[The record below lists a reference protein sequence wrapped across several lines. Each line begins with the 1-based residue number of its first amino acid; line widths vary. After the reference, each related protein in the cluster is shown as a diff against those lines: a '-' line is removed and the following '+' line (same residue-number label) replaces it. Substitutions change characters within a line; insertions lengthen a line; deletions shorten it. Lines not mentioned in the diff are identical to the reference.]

1 MDAVYLVF
9 GVEAHELGPT
19 LRRAAA
25 EEMIG
30 VNVTLPYKVAAMEF
44 MDSLSTAATKV
55 GAVNTVEVHKE
66 KLVGHNTDGE
76 GLVRFIERDLGE
88 GIDGRSVLV
97 LGAGGAARAVV
108 WSLAGAGAA
117 RMTVAARDPTKAA
130 RLSGLVTGIPF
141 LALNLTA
148 LTREVVAAA
157 DLIINATPQGQT
169 AQRQTLLALAGAKGH
184 TLVIDLV
191 YRPAVT
197 GLMADA
203 RAAGL
208 VAHGGLGMLVRQA
221 ALSFEIWTGIS
232 APLQVMYEA
241 TGFKRPIESA
251 E

>member
-1 MDAVYLVF
+1 MDAAYLVF
-9 GVEAHELGPT
+9 GVEAKELRST
-19 LRRAAA
+19 FRMAVANK
-25 EEMIG
+25 MIG
-30 VNVTLPYKVAAMEF
+30 LNVTMPHKVAAVEF
-44 MDSLSTAATKV
+44 MDDLSTAATKI
-55 GAVNTVEVHKE
+55 GAVNTIEIQKAR
-66 KLVGHNTDGE
+66 LVGHNTDGE
-76 GLVRFIERDLGE
+76 GLVRFIEADLGKSV
-88 GIDGRSVLV
+88 DGRSVLV

-130 RLSGLVTGIPF
+130 RLSNLVAGIPF

-148 LTREVVAAA
+148 LTLEVVATS
-157 DLIINATPQGQT
+157 DLIINATPHAQT
-169 AQRQTLLALAGAKGH
+169 ADKQRLVPLASAERH

-191 YRPAVT
+191 YRPTVT
-197 GLMADA
+197 GLIADA

-232 APLQVMYEA
+232 APLQVMYEV